1 MQTKLKCFVVFFMLL
16 AMSWVTAVHAD
27 NAVVGDGTAASCTE
41 AAFEAAFNTVQGSG
55 GGTITFNCG
64 SAEKTIIFAGQKVVT
79 SPIIIDGANKM
90 ILSGGNTARLFAVQT
105 GTLTV
110 RNLTLTNGNGF
121 AIGGGAV
128 WLGSG
133 GLFIAENS
141 IIQNNTTNTGP
152 GSAIY
157 ASVFDAQVTL
167 TNSLIQNNS
176 TNNYGAVNSVGLV
189 TITDSTFDNN
199 FAKMGGGALNVAGIA
214 NITDTI
220 FTSNTTDGMA
230 VPPNYGGGAIL
241 VVPGGLVDISG
252 GQLSDNAVTT
262 DEAGGGAIDV
272 RGTAI
277 LKKTLI
283 NNNRAAYAGAI
294 YTSSGEVQ
302 LYDLEVRNN
311 SAIATGALG
320 NAGSTVR
327 IEGVTFSSNSDQGEE
342 TIYNSGWLTMR
353 NSTISSNSSNGLYQ
367 TGQAVLENVTFYRN
381 AGVNLYQNSL
391 NAGKTLT
398 LNNVVI
404 DAAGGGNACRVG
416 INSVEPISSLGGNI
430 ASDDSCGNYFTQS
443 LDRNEVSPD
452 LGVLADNGGPTQ
464 THLPL
469 PGSVLIDG
477 AGCIPTV
484 MVDQRGVARPAGAAC
499 DVGAVEVS
507 VSGSPNH
514 FIWLPFIVK

>member
-283 NNNRAAYAGAI
+283 NNN
-294 YTSSGEVQ
+294 
-302 LYDLEVRNN
+302 
-311 SAIATGALG
+311 
-320 NAGSTVR
+320 
-327 IEGVTFSSNSDQGEE
+327 
-342 TIYNSGWLTMR
+342 
-353 NSTISSNSSNGLYQ
+353 
-367 TGQAVLENVTFYRN
+367 
-381 AGVNLYQNSL
+381 
-391 NAGKTLT
+391 
-398 LNNVVI
+398 
-404 DAAGGGNACRVG
+404 
-416 INSVEPISSLGGNI
+416 
-430 ASDDSCGNYFTQS
+430 
-443 LDRNEVSPD
+443 
-452 LGVLADNGGPTQ
+452 
-464 THLPL
+464 
-469 PGSVLIDG
+469 
-477 AGCIPTV
+477 
-484 MVDQRGVARPAGAAC
+484 
-499 DVGAVEVS
+499 
-507 VSGSPNH
+507 
-514 FIWLPFIVK
+514 